1 MRRSIFLLA
10 ALWLCCCSIQAQSYK
25 AHSVL
30 AQGSWFR
37 MAIAES
43 GIYKIGIGDI
53 AALEGRDV
61 NHIALFGG
69 NGQMLNQ
76 DNAIARPDDL
86 HECPLQVVDMN
97 GNGMMDGNDYVLFY
111 AEGPNT
117 WTYDN
122 ATHRYLHQRHP
133 YDNYNYVFLGLG
145 VAATK
150 RIETLNNS
158 EVPDTTIAHYMARGL
173 YERDILNTDNTGLIW
188 VGESFSSANSSR
200 SISVTLPHINSNA
213 AVNCRIAMASLS
225 KSSSEFGIALNGAT
239 KHLYL
244 SPTNNYDVL
253 DAQYRSSSTSLNFDI
268 NFATAQSSA
277 MGYLDY
283 IEVNAEAPLS
293 FGGSQWM
300 FGNFYGLH
308 FNNARLQIAN
318 ANSHV
323 KIWDVSD
330 PNNVKQMTST
340 LNGST
345 LTFITATD
353 RAREF
358 VAFDES
364 AFFSPIAITALHNQ
378 DIHGNENPDLVIVT
392 HSMFAQQ
399 AEQLATLHR
408 IYDGMVVLVV
418 DQQEV
423 FNEFSSGKADP
434 MAIREMMR
442 MFFRRSLEDNSLTR
456 PSHLILFGKGTFDN
470 RDILGNNLPTVVTYQ
485 SEVGFTDE
493 STFSC
498 SDDPLGY
505 LEDSEVGMVY
515 ESLDISI
522 GRLPARNT
530 EEANLLVDKI
540 ERYLS
545 KHDLTMN
552 EVRGDWRNYV
562 ALLSDDA
569 DPSCPNDTD
578 FALSN
583 ESLSRQIAD
592 KYPWINMDKIYAD
605 AYIQQSG
612 AIGSYYPDANNA
624 LRQRMDYGCLLLNY
638 IGHGSDQY
646 IGTERYI
653 QESDMTNYNNLNQLA
668 FFVTSTCS
676 FGKFDRIEG
685 NSGAEMFLLSKGA
698 GVGVVAAARPI
709 SHVRS
714 FNTALVMN
722 CLNTANT
729 VGNALRLVKN
739 SQPLN
744 QNVAI
749 TLLGDPALRL
759 SVPELNVRV
768 TKINGKEISDNRSD
782 SCLVLSEVT
791 VEGVI
796 ENDNGVL
803 ASDFNGII
811 YPIVFDRATQN
822 KTLANDNEGT
832 EIDFTQQKNILY
844 KGCDSVRNGHFSYK
858 FIVPRDVAYQFG
870 QGKLSHYAKSTSTDA
885 SGAYCNIYF
894 GGFNNDVEIRE
905 IRPEIRLFINDSNFI
920 AGGITNETPSLFAI
934 LHDSVGINA
943 VGSGMGHD
951 ITAMLD
957 ENPNDLYIL
966 NDFYQTDIADAQ
978 RGFITYTFPTL
989 TPGYHTLTMKAWNI
1003 YNYSN
1008 SASIDFYVR
1017 NNDTLT
1023 IGRFFGYPNPS
1034 SSQTAIHLEYNAP
1047 STIES
1052 AVVTIYNMNGQVV
1065 RIFSPTVDRDA
1076 FVLNPIVWDF
1086 SNAHGVK
1093 VQDGIYVVRALLTT
1107 SDGETK
1113 AATCKVVKK

>member
-1 MRRSIFLLA
+1 MRRLILLLA
-10 ALWLCCCSIQAQSYK
+10 AMVLSCLAIQAQQHK

-37 MAIAES
+37 LAIAEN
-43 GIYKIGIGDI
+43 GIYKIGIDDI
-53 AALEGRDV
+53 AALQGRDV
-61 NHIALFGG
+61 EHIALYGG
-69 NGQMLNQ
+69 NGSVLSKN
-76 DNAIARPDDL
+76 NAEARPDDL
-86 HECPLQVVDMN
+86 TECPLQVVDIN
-97 GNGMMDGNDYVLFY
+97 GNGLMDGNDYLLFY

-117 WTYDN
+117 WLYDN
-122 ATHRYLHQRHP
+122 STHRYLHQRHP
-133 YDNYNYVFLGLG
+133 YDNYNYVFVG
-145 VAATK
+145 VGVEASK
-150 RIETLNNS
+150 RIETAINNGT
-158 EVPDTTIAHYMARGL
+158 PDTTIAHYLARGL
-173 YERDILNTDNTGLIW
+173 YERDLLNTDNTGLIW
-188 VGESFSSANSSR
+188 VGESFSSANSTRSL
-200 SISVTLPHINSNA
+200 SISLPHINNNA
-213 AVNCRIAMASLS
+213 VVDCRIAMASLS
-225 KSSSEFGIALNGAT
+225 KSSSEFNISMNGT
-239 KHLYL
+239 TRHLYL
-244 SPTNNYDVL
+244 TPTNNYDVL
-253 DAQYRSSSTSLNFDI
+253 NGQYRSSSSSLNFDI
-268 NFATAQSSA
+268 SFATSQSSA

-293 FGGSQWM
+293 FVGSQWM
-300 FGNFYGLH
+300 FGNCYGLH
-308 FNNARLQIAN
+308 FANARMQIAN
-318 ANSHV
+318 ADNQV
-323 KIWDVSD
+323 RIWDITD
-330 PNNVKQMTST
+330 LGAVKQMATS

-345 LTFITATD
+345 LTFTSATD
-353 RAREF
+353 KPREF
-358 VAFDES
+358 VAFDQS
-364 AFFSPIAITALHNQ
+364 AFFSPVAITALHNQ
-378 DIHGNENPDLVIVT
+378 DIHGSENPDLVIVT

-399 AEQLATLHR
+399 SEQLATLHR

-442 MFFRRSLEDNSLTR
+442 MFYRRALENQSLAK

-470 RDILGNNLPTVVTYQ
+470 RDILGNNLPTVITYQ

-493 STFSC
+493 SSFSA

-505 LEDSEVGMVY
+505 LDDNETGMVY

-522 GRLPARNT
+522 GRLPARNS
-530 EEANLLVDKI
+530 EEANLIVDKI
-540 ERYLS
+540 ERYLN
-545 KHDLTMN
+545 KHDLTMD

-569 DPSCPNDTD
+569 DPSSPNDTD

-653 QESDMTNYNNLNQLA
+653 QESDMTNYNNINQLA
-668 FFVTSTCS
+668 FFITSTCS

-709 SHVRS
+709 SHIRS
-714 FNTALVMN
+714 FNSSLVMN
-722 CLNTANT
+722 CLNTNNT

-739 SQPLN
+739 NQPLN
-744 QNVAI
+744 QNIAI

-759 SVPELNVRV
+759 SVPEMNVRV
-768 TKINGKEISDNRSD
+768 TKINGKDISENTPD

-796 ENDNGVL
+796 EDSHGAL
-803 ASDFNGII
+803 ASNFNGII
-811 YPIVFDRATQN
+811 YPIVFDRSTQN

-832 EIDFTQQKNILY
+832 EIEFTQQKNILY
-844 KGCDSVRNGHFSYK
+844 KGCDSVKNGHFSYK

-870 QGKLSHYAKSTSTDA
+870 RGKLSHYAKSTSTDA
-885 SGAYCNIYF
+885 SGAYTNIYF

-905 IRPEIRLFINDSNFI
+905 LRPEIRLFINDTNFI
-920 AGGITNETPSLFAI
+920 DGGITNETPSLFAI
-934 LHDSVGINA
+934 LYDSVGINA
-943 VGSGMGHD
+943 VGSGLGHD

-966 NDFYQTDIADAQ
+966 NDFYQTDIVDAQ

-989 TPGYHTLTMKAWNI
+989 TPGIHSLTLKAWNI

-1034 SSQTAIHLEYNAP
+1034 SSQTTIHLEYNAP
-1047 STIES
+1047 STIEC
-1052 AVVTIYNMNGQVV
+1052 AVVYIYNMNGQVV
-1065 RIFSPTVDRDA
+1065 QTFSPTVGRNA
-1076 FVLNPIVWDF
+1076 FVLDPIVWDF
-1086 SNAHGVK
+1086 TNAHGIK
-1093 VQDGIYVVRALLTT
+1093 VQNGIYIVRALLTT
-1107 SDGETK
+1107 ANGETK
-1113 AATCKVVKK
+1113 AASCKVVKM